1 MRMASVLGPALLS
14 LALTASLTA
23 QSSPVPNQ
31 TAAPAVTQA
40 APPPKHA
47 LTPKERAKQQKEL
60 EKELNPEDKKWLN
73 EDVAYIISPEER
85 QAFLQLQNEDEREA
99 FIEEF
104 WQRRNPDPT
113 SSYNQYKEDYYQR
126 FAYANQ
132 HFAAGVPGW
141 RTDRGRI
148 YITWGKPNE
157 EEDHDSGGTYDRP
170 MDEGGGTTQTYPF
183 EDWTYNYLEGV
194 GTNVKLEFVDTC
206 MCGDYKLTS
215 DPGTK
220 DALLHVPGAGL
231 TQAEEMGQCSKDQR
245 FGQTNGTTI
254 SPCAS
259 AFQGESD
266 NEFSRIELQAK
277 IFSPPP
283 VKFNDLAE
291 VVNHNISY
299 SLLPF
304 RYRTDFVKIT
314 DDTVLVPI
322 TLQIAYR
329 DMTMKQTNN
338 VDQAQIDVYGRIS
351 TITGR
356 TVDQWDQTADVN
368 FPSELV
374 SQYASQ
380 TTRYWHGALLKPGR
394 YKVNLVLKDV
404 NSPNKLGTKAYSIV
418 VPAYKDDELASSSII
433 LADDIQKVPAKD
445 IGTGQFILGDTKVR
459 PVIGGVGAPAQFKR
473 DQSLGIWMQIYNL
486 KTDRITHK
494 PSVAINYQVED
505 LATQKVLLNQT
516 QTAGS
521 ESDAGDEITLEK
533 SLPLA
538 RLDPSTYKLTIT
550 VTDNLSK
557 QRIMPHA
564 DFIILN

>member
-1 MRMASVLGPALLS
+1 
-14 LALTASLTA
+14 
-23 QSSPVPNQ
+23 
-31 TAAPAVTQA
+31 
-40 APPPKHA
+40 
-47 LTPKERAKQQKEL
+47 
-60 EKELNPEDKKWLN
+60 
-73 EDVAYIISPEER
+73 
-85 QAFLQLQNEDEREA
+85 
-99 FIEEF
+99 
-104 WQRRNPDPT
+104 
-113 SSYNQYKEDYYQR
+113 
-126 FAYANQ
+126 
-132 HFAAGVPGW
+132 
-141 RTDRGRI
+141 
-148 YITWGKPNE
+148 
-157 EEDHDSGGTYDRP
+157 
-170 MDEGGGTTQTYPF
+170 
-183 EDWTYNYLEGV
+183 
-194 GTNVKLEFVDTC
+194 
-206 MCGDYKLTS
+206 
-215 DPGTK
+215 
-220 DALLHVPGAGL
+220 
-231 TQAEEMGQCSKDQR
+231 
-245 FGQTNGTTI
+245 
-254 SPCAS
+254 
-259 AFQGESD
+259 
-266 NEFSRIELQAK
+266 
-277 IFSPPP
+277 
-283 VKFNDLAE
+283 
-291 VVNHNISY
+291 
-299 SLLPF
+299 
-304 RYRTDFVKIT
+304 
-314 DDTVLVPI
+314 
-322 TLQIAYR
+322 QIAYR